1 MSIKLAIQ
9 TTASKDTLVGFPFA
23 AEQYYDGSEDDQSDD
38 SVWLYV
44 DLAGAEDVT
53 TAQAQFLNTNPS
65 VVEYQI
71 VSK

>member
-1 MSIKLAIQ
+1 MSNKLAIQ
-9 TTASKDTLVGFPFA
+9 TTASEDTLVGFPFA
-23 AEQYYDGSEDDQSDD
+23 TDQYYDGSEDDQADD
-38 SVWLYV
+38 SIWLYI
-44 DLAGAEDVT
+44 DLAGANDVT